1 MLYSF
6 MKKAF
11 FLLCGLL
18 LLSIR
23 KFEASHWLSKEV
35 IEEIIEKFE
44 SEEIKRSLI
53 IFRGH
58 DRRSSSPFISG
69 NGFRVNTSYFCDE
82 SNACR
87 IHPEAITNGSCV
99 FVKTDF
105 FEFFVRDVSHRL
117 GGSYKIISHNGDLSA
132 PDGQDDAPRI
142 GMPKYVVSNIMA
154 REHQA
159 GRLIAHHGQNL
170 WWVNKTVS
178 DRPIFSHC
186 LPIGLE
192 NRQYSIGKNLTV
204 YIEALRQNIVLTSP
218 LTSTQMDQL
227 PILLVA
233 FYPKSRVP
241 DRKNVLTKL
250 HQSQSKTDPTTGQP
264 AGKWYNETDLDH
276 EGWLNSVGQHKF
288 VLAPFGH
295 GLDTHRITEILLM
308 GGVPVVRRSTI
319 SSCYD
324 DSDNIYVETD
334 PTTGITRTHT
344 RGSLPMVIL
353 DSWDDL
359 TKDRLDKEW
368 TRLAPL
374 LRTTKWDWRRLF
386 MDQWLE
392 RIGCS

>member
-1 MLYSF
+1 
-6 MKKAF
+6 MKSILLFLAF
-11 FLLCGLL
+11 GFLIL
-18 LLSIR
+18 R
-23 KFEASHWLSKEV
+23 NFEASHWLSKEV
-35 IEEIIEKFE
+35 IQGIIDKFE
-44 SEEIKRSLI
+44 KEEEQRSHI
-53 IFRGH
+53 VFRGH

-69 NGFRVNTSYFCDE
+69 NGFRANTSHHCDE

-87 IHPEAITNGSCV
+87 LHPEAITNGDCV

-105 FEFFVRDVSHRL
+105 FEFFVKDVSNRVT
-117 GGSYKIISHNGDLSA
+117 GSYKIISHNGDLSA

-142 GMPKYVVSNIMA
+142 GMPKYVASSIMA
-154 REHQA
+154 QEFQA

-170 WWVNKTVS
+170 WWVNKTMT
-178 DRPIFSHC
+178 DRPKFSHC

-204 YIEALRQNIVLTSP
+204 YIEALRQNIVQASP
-218 LTSTQMDQL
+218 LTSVEMDNL
-227 PILLVA
+227 PMLLVA

-250 HQSQSKTDPTTGQP
+250 YHSQSKMDPATGLP

-308 GGVPVVRRSTI
+308 GGIPVMRRSTI

-324 DSDNIYVETD
+324 DSDNVYTERNPV
-334 PTTGITRTHT
+334 TGMTRTHT
-344 RGSLPMVIL
+344 RGSLPIVIL

-368 TRLAPL
+368 TRLSPL
-374 LRTTKWDWRRLF
+374 LRTNQWDWHRLF
-386 MDQWLE
+386 LDQWLD
-392 RIGCS
+392 RIGC